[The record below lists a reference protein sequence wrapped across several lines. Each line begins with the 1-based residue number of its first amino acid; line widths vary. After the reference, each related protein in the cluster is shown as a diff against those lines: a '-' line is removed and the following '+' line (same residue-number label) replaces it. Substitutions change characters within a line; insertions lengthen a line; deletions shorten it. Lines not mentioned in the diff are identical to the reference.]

1 MSEMFSYSLLATQI
15 SIFVAALAV
24 YALFSFLETSVTAL
38 RLFKLKEISRTT
50 DGYKS
55 LINSI
60 EHNPRRVL
68 ITILIM
74 STLAGVVAAN
84 VFEKIVRSTLDVGG
98 TFSILIAGALTTI
111 AIAIFGEILP
121 KNFAQAYGENLFKST
136 LWITNIFYYLCYPFA
151 TLLIKVSNKM
161 ESSIGIEESNGVVTE
176 TEIRFL
182 IDTVKKKGVIEPEK
196 LNMLNSIFDLGSTK
210 VREIM
215 VPGTQMWSIKVDTTV
230 DQAMS
235 QFCKYQFSRVP
246 VYKDR
251 QDNIVGML
259 HLKDLLFKCP
269 VDQQKEFSVEGLLRP
284 ILFTNEHIKINQL
297 LREFRQERMH
307 IAIVL
312 NEFGSVVGLVTLED
326 VLEEIVGDIQDEYES
341 TIIKPIVARNATEWI
356 VQGSANLEDLYDDL
370 GLNFDKFDAL
380 TLSGFL
386 TTQLQRLPQKDDNLV
401 YEGYIF
407 TVEKATKK
415 RVLSVLIKKMP
426 SNKDK
431 D

>member
-1 MSEMFSYSLLATQI
+1 MKTQ
-15 SIFVAALAV
+15 F
-24 YALFSFLETSVTAL
+24 
-38 RLFKLKEISRTT
+38 
-50 DGYKS
+50 
-55 LINSI
+55 
-60 EHNPRRVL
+60 
-68 ITILIM
+68 
-74 STLAGVVAAN
+74 
-84 VFEKIVRSTLDVGG
+84 
-98 TFSILIAGALTTI
+98 
-111 AIAIFGEILP
+111 
-121 KNFAQAYGENLFKST
+121 
-136 LWITNIFYYLCYPFA
+136 
-151 TLLIKVSNKM
+151 
-161 ESSIGIEESNGVVTE
+161 
-176 TEIRFL
+176 
-182 IDTVKKKGVIEPEK
+182 
-196 LNMLNSIFDLGSTK
+196 
-210 VREIM
+210 
-215 VPGTQMWSIKVDTTV
+215 
-230 DQAMS
+230 
-235 QFCKYQFSRVP
+235 
-246 VYKDR
+246 
-251 QDNIVGML
+251 
-259 HLKDLLFKCP
+259 
-269 VDQQKEFSVEGLLRP
+269 
-284 ILFTNEHIKINQL
+284 KINQL